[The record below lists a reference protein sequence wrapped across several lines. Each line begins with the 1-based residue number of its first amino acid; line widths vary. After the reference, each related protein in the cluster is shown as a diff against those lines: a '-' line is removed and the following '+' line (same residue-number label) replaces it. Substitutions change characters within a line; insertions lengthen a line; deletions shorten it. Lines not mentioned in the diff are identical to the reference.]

1 MFIAPDPESDFHLT
15 LGDRVQAIA
24 LGFAYGVVGTLQA
37 LAYAMVRYRRIRF
50 PDVGSYPTSLINAGL
65 TAFIDEAT
73 FRGVVLG
80 FLLLTGMEPWI
91 AIVVQTLLYTLATR
105 TGAPGRVPYML
116 FLSLGIGLVGGW
128 LTVATG
134 AIGAAFIGHTITR
147 FSVFLVTGHAG
158 QVGGPGHRGGG
169 AVAPSPH
176 PGRLADHRQP
186 RRPGGVL
193 ARPVSEEIGGPLLAR
208 PPEALYLHVPFCLS
222 ICPYCDFVVVAGSAA
237 RGPRA
242 RVAGFVARRGRRART
257 TSRCPGCS
265 IRLARLPWTTRP
277 RVGLSRR
284 RNAVA
289 PARGDAG
296 RARRPHPAALRT
308 RRRCRGDAGSEPR
321 SRRARRGRRDRGG
334 RDHPAVIGANRSTR
348 TSCIASADVTG
359 RRTWR

>member
-1 MFIAPDPESDFHLT
+1 MLDGVPTELLFLVSLGLGLLLVILRFDAERFGAAEYDELVDGVRPPLRRRLAWYLVGIGLILAIMFIAPDPESDFHLT

-128 LTVATG
+128 LTVETG

-158 QVGGPGHRGGG
+158 QV
-169 AVAPSPH
+169 
-176 PGRLADHRQP
+176 
-186 RRPGGVL
+186 
-193 ARPVSEEIGGPLLAR
+193 
-208 PPEALYLHVPFCLS
+208 
-222 ICPYCDFVVVAGSAA
+222 AA
-237 RGPRA
+237 RG
-242 RVAGFVARRGRRART
+242 T
-257 TSRCPGCS
+257 EEEEQ
-265 IRLARLPWTTRP
+265 L
-277 RVGLSRR
+277 RR
-284 RNAVA
+284 RLI
-289 PARGDAG
+289 PEGWRIIGSRDG
-296 RARRPHPAALRT
+296 REA
-308 RRRCRGDAGSEPR
+308 S
-321 SRRARRGRRDRGG
+321 SRDR
-334 RDHPAVIGANRSTR
+334 
-348 TSCIASADVTG
+348 
-359 RRTWR
+359 